1 MIKLFFSTYKL
12 IGHIFAI
19 RVIILNL
26 AKTSIAKLTAMNFIL
41 TLTIIIA
48 MFMQVSII
56 VLFVSHIVILP
67 FF

>member
-1 MIKLFFSTYKL
+1 MVKLFFSTYKL

-19 RVIILNL
+19 RVIILDL